1 MRYFDINMNLSN
13 EDIAIKKAARE
24 FAQKVMRPVSR
35 ELDQMTAEE
44 VVAKNSPFWGF
55 LKKAY
60 ELDFHNIMLP
70 EYYGG
75 QGLTPLQLHLVF
87 EEFGW
92 ASFGLSVQMAVVCFP
107 FYIACM
113 TGDEELIENFVKPF
127 CECRDG
133 SIRGCWAITEPDHGS
148 DVLAIGEECFTSP
161 TMKGNVQAVLDG
173 DEYVINGQK
182 SSWVSGG
189 TIATHALLHLQ
200 SDPSQ
205 GFAGGGICIIPLDL
219 KGVSRGKPLEKIG
232 QRDLNQGEIF
242 FDNVRIPK
250 AYMMVEPDFYVPLF
264 DMVLASA
271 NLCMAS
277 WSTGLARAALEESLT
292 YTKER
297 VQGGKPL
304 IEHYVMKQRVFE
316 LFARTESCRAVSRAA
331 IELNLNISPPHIEY
345 SLWAKTQCTELA
357 FKNCHDAIQ
366 IWGGNG
372 LTKEY
377 ILEKLFRDARATLI
391 EDGNN
396 ETLAR
401 HGGHVIAETY
411 PRMTENF

>member
-1 MRYFDINMNLSN
+1 MRYFDTNMNLSK
-13 EDIAIKKAARE
+13 EDILIRRSARE
-24 FAQKVMRPVSR
+24 FAQDVMRPVSR
-35 ELDQMTAEE
+35 ELDAMTAEQ
-44 VVAKNSPFWGF
+44 VVASDSPLWGF

-60 ELDFHNIMLP
+60 ELEFHTIMLP

-75 QGLTPLQLHLVF
+75 QGLSPLQLHMIF

-113 TGDEELIENFVKPF
+113 TGDEELIETFVKPF

-148 DVLAIGEECFTSP
+148 DILAIGEECFYSEK
-161 TMKGNVQAVLDG
+161 MRGNVQAVLDG
-173 DEYVINGQK
+173 DEWVINGQK

-189 TIATHALLHLQ
+189 TIATHALLHPQ
-200 SDPSQ
+200 IDSSQ
-205 GFAGGGICIIPLDL
+205 GLAGGGVCFVPLDR

-250 AYMMVEPDFYVPLF
+250 QWMMVEPDFYVPLL
-264 DMVLASA
+264 DMILASA
-271 NLCMAS
+271 NLCMSS
-277 WSTGLARAALEESLT
+277 WSTGLARATFEEAMT
-292 YTKER
+292 YAKQR
-297 VQGGKPL
+297 IQGGKPL
-304 IEHYVMKQRVFE
+304 IEHYVMKQRIFE
-316 LFARTESCRAVSRAA
+316 LFARTESCRAISRTA
-331 IELNLNISPPHIEY
+331 IDLNLNLSPPHVEY

-357 FKNCHDAIQ
+357 FRNSHEAIQ

-377 ILEKLFRDARATLI
+377 VLEKLFRDARATLI

-401 HGGHVIAETY
+401 HGGHILAETY
-411 PRMTENF
+411 PRKTERF

>member
-1 MRYFDINMNLSN
+1 MNLSK
-13 EDIAIKKAARE
+13 EDVLIRRSTRE
-24 FAQKVMRPVSR
+24 FAQDVMRPVSR
-35 ELDQMTAEE
+35 ELDAMTAEQ
-44 VVAKNSPFWGF
+44 VVAPDSPLWGF
-55 LKKAY
+55 LKQAY
-60 ELDFHNIMLP
+60 ELEFHTIMLP

-75 QGLTPLQLHLVF
+75 QGLSPLQLHMVF

-92 ASFGLSVQMAVVCFP
+92 ASFGLSVQLAVVCFP
-107 FYIACM
+107 FYIASM
-113 TGDEELIENFVKPF
+113 TGDEELIETFVKPF

-148 DVLAIGEECFTSP
+148 DILAIGEECFYSEK
-161 TMKGNVQAVLDG
+161 MRGNVQAVLDG
-173 DEYVINGQK
+173 DEWVINGQK

-189 TIATHALLHLQ
+189 TIATHALLHPQ
-200 SDPSQ
+200 VDPSQ
-205 GFAGGGICIIPLDL
+205 GLAGGGVCFVPLDR

-250 AYMMVEPDFYVPLF
+250 QWMMVEPHFYVPLL
-264 DMVLASA
+264 DMILASA

-277 WSTGLARAALEESLT
+277 WSTGLARATFEEAMT
-292 YTKER
+292 YAKQR
-297 VQGGKPL
+297 IQGGKPL
-304 IEHYVMKQRVFE
+304 IEHYVMKQRIFE
-316 LFARTESCRAVSRAA
+316 LFARTESCRAISRTA
-331 IELNLNISPPHIEY
+331 IDLNLNLSPPHVEY

-357 FKNCHDAIQ
+357 FRNSHEAIQ

-377 ILEKLFRDARATLI
+377 ILEKLFRDARSTLI

-401 HGGHVIAETY
+401 HGGHILGETY
-411 PRMTENF
+411 PRKTERF

>member
-1 MRYFDINMNLSN
+1 MDYFDINMNLSA
-13 EDIAIKKAARE
+13 EDLAIKKAARE

-44 VVAKNSPFWGF
+44 MVAKGSPLWSF

-60 ELDFHNIMLP
+60 ELDFHTIMLP

-75 QGLTPLQLHLVF
+75 QGLSPLQLHLVF

-92 ASFGLSVQMAVVCFP
+92 ASFGLSVQLAVVCFP

-113 TGDEELIENFVKPF
+113 TGNEALIEEFVKPF

-148 DVLAIGEECFTSP
+148 DQLALGEDHFTSE
-161 TMKGNVQAVLDG
+161 KNIGNVQAVLDG
-173 DEYVINGQK
+173 DAYVINGQK

-200 SDPSQ
+200 LDPSK
-205 GFAGGGICIIPLDL
+205 GISGSGVCIVPLHL

-232 QRDLNQGEIF
+232 QRDLNQGELF

-250 AYMMVEPDFYVPLF
+250 EHMMVEPDFYPEML

-271 NLCMAS
+271 NLCMSS
-277 WSTGLARAALEESLT
+277 WSTGLARAAFEESLT
-292 YTKER
+292 YTKQR

-304 IEHYVMKQRVFE
+304 IEHYVMKQRIFE
-316 LFARTESCRAVSRAA
+316 LFARTESCRAISRAA
-331 IELNLNISPPHIEY
+331 MDLNLNLSPPHVEY
-345 SLWAKTQCTELA
+345 SLWAKTQCTEMA
-357 FKNCHDAIQ
+357 FQNSHEAIQ

-377 ILEKLFRDARATLI
+377 VLEKLFRDARATLI

-401 HGGHVIAETY
+401 HGGHVLAETY
-411 PRMTENF
+411 PRKAEAF